1 MRIGIDCS
9 CLAKPE
15 RTGVAR
21 YCSSFVQELP
31 ALIAPEDEVV
41 LLYRVSRLRRRRW
54 FVRIDDPRFSVSF
67 LNDRVLTFHPGGL
80 DVVHGPDVRI
90 PKILDIPAISTIHD
104 LSALEIPG
112 IAGERFRR
120 RKAAA
125 LEDVSQR
132 AAVVMCVSPFTEAT
146 FLRRFPAAQGRTRVV
161 PQGIGPQFRSVE
173 PSKARG
179 IVQSRGVRS
188 PYLLFVGQ
196 VAARKNL
203 KPLVEAF
210 GRLHAA
216 RPSLDLDLVIAG
228 PLHSGADEVL
238 AAAHALPVAGRVRF
252 LGFVDDA
259 DLPALYASAEAF
271 CFPSKAEGFGMPTIE
286 AMACGCPVVAARAG
300 ANATTAGDA
309 AMLYDPDDVEALT
322 AALAR
327 ILQRGAER
335 AELVER
341 GKRRA
346 ALFSW
351 RHTATRIVEAY
362 REAYYA
368 RRGAGVP
375 A

>member
-31 ALIAPEDEVV
+31 GLLDPEDRVV

-54 FVRIDDPRFSVSF
+54 FVRIEDPRFSVAF
-67 LNDRVLTFHPGGL
+67 LNDRVLSFHPGGL
-80 DVVHGPDVRI
+80 DVVHGPDVRL
-90 PKILDIPAISTIHD
+90 PKIPHVPAVSTIHD

-125 LEDVSQR
+125 LEDVSRR
-132 AAVVMCVSPFTEAT
+132 ASVVLCVSQFTEAT
-146 FLRRFPAAQGRTRVV
+146 FLRRYPAAQGRTRVV
-161 PQGIGPQFRSVE
+161 PQGIGPQFRVID
-173 PSKARG
+173 PSR
-179 IVQSRGVRS
+179 VRGVVQGQGIRA

-196 VAARKNL
+196 VSPRKNL
-203 KPLVEAF
+203 RPLVEAF
-210 GRLHAA
+210 GRLHAEK
-216 RPSLDLDLVIAG
+216 PGLDLDLVIAG

-252 LGFVDDA
+252 LGFVEDA
-259 DLPALYASAEAF
+259 DLPAIYSGATAF

-309 AMLYDPDDVEALT
+309 ALLYDPDDVAGLT
-322 AALAR
+322 AALRR
-327 ILQRGAER
+327 ILVRGPER
-335 AELVER
+335 ADLIAR
-341 GKRRA
+341 GRRRA
-346 ALFSW
+346 AQFSW
-351 RHTATRIVEAY
+351 GETAKRILESY
-362 REAYYA
+362 REAFYA
-368 RRGAGVP
+368 RRGVGVP